1 MRMIT
6 INQDMQSWS
15 SSAVVGIRFSG
26 VLRRLE
32 VEKQRKIFLK
42 NQFLHHPEA
51 WLGCY
56 MFPNPVTCISE
67 ILGASDC
74 VACVCD
80 VLDYLGLMT
89 CWSYQQYRVFFHEYL
104 QSKIL
109 TAYLFNKLIHQQSF
123 ISFMYKQS
131 WYMCEIIL

>member
-1 MRMIT
+1 MYSVVAEQSQASDENDH
-6 INQDMQSWS
+6 NQPRYAKLIKLGCGWDQILWC
-15 SSAVVGIRFSG
+15 AEEVGG
-26 VLRRLE
+26 
-32 VEKQRKIFLK
+32 RKTKKNIFK

-89 CWSYQQYRVFFHEYL
+89 C
-104 QSKIL
+104 
-109 TAYLFNKLIHQQSF
+109 
-123 ISFMYKQS
+123 
-131 WYMCEIIL
+131 